1 MISDLIRLI
10 LQEKDCSRKYYYH
23 NLCLKWDNGIVVSAR
38 EDESYMVKKYIIN
51 NSIDHIAEQIEN
63 DYCIPL
69 CYGFG
74 FIYG

>member
-10 LQEKDCSRKYYYH
+10 LQEKDCSRKYYYY
-23 NLCLKWDNGIVVSAR
+23 NLCFKWNNGIVVSAR
-38 EDESYMVKKYIIN
+38 EDESYMVNKYIIN

-69 CYGFG
+69 VFN
-74 FIYG
+74 FN